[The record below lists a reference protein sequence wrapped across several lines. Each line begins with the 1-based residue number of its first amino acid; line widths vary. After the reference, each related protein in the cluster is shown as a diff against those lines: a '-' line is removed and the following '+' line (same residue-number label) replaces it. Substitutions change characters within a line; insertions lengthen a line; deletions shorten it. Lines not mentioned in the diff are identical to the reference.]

1 MMKKQKERPR
11 YNIFQNILFLL
22 KDIRQEHPIL
32 ILFILTEIV
41 LSVISPVFGIY
52 IPKAALDL
60 VLERAHPEQVFFTF
74 GTFGLIMTLSMALS
88 GMTGQGKYML
98 YNDMRRYYQTKLFL
112 QSLSCDYKNVESM
125 EGQARYQ
132 KAMGTLRGGDW
143 SGTSIL
149 LVAAID
155 MAVSVLC
162 FVIYSGIMSSLS
174 PVMILVLVALSL
186 ISLFATR
193 RAQGYEHSRR
203 DEAAEY
209 EKKLEYVI
217 RVGSNAQF
225 GKDMRLYHAGGWF
238 AQLRESLIEQ
248 STKLTNQIQNRYFAS
263 GLVNAFVLV
272 LRDGIA
278 YAWLIHSVASGIITI
293 SEFTLYFG
301 AITAFSGF
309 VERIVNSLNELNGAN
324 LQMNDMRAFLDGTD
338 EPEPVSP
345 LDPDSL
351 NEYSIEFRDVCFSY
365 EPDGAPVLDHLNLRI
380 EAGQKVALVGV
391 NGAGKTTIVKLL
403 CGFYRPDSGQILIGG
418 REAGRFRK
426 EDRMK
431 LFSVVFQ
438 DIYIPPF
445 TVMENV
451 SLCSEK
457 DTDEGRVRD
466 CLVKAGLWEEIAAK
480 EAGIHTPM
488 TRELTQGLVLSGGQQ
503 QKLLMARALYK
514 DAPILIL
521 DEPTAAL
528 DPIAESQTYEQFH
541 KIASDK
547 TAIYIS
553 HRLASTRFCH
563 RIAFLDKGR
572 VAEEGTHEELI
583 RKGGA
588 YSEMFALQSKYYQ
601 NAEGGGENEEW

>member
-1 MMKKQKERPR
+1 MKKQKERPK
-11 YNIFQNILFLL
+11 YSIFQNILFLL
-22 KDIRQEHPIL
+22 KDIRREHPVL
-32 ILFILTEIV
+32 ILFIFTEII

-52 IPKAALDL
+52 IPKIALDL
-60 VLERAHPEQVFFTF
+60 VLEQAPPGRIFFVL
-74 GTFGLIMTLSMALS
+74 GAFGLIMTLSMALS

-112 QSLSCDYKNVESM
+112 QSLSCDYRNVESM
-125 EGQARYQ
+125 EGQTRYQ

-149 LVAAID
+149 LVASID
-155 MAVSVLC
+155 MTVSVLC
-162 FVIYSGIMSSLS
+162 FLIYSGIMSALS
-174 PVMILVLVALSL
+174 PIMILVLVALSL
-186 ISLFATR
+186 ISLSATR
-193 RAQGYEHSRR
+193 HAQGYEHSRR
-203 DEAAEY
+203 DEAAEC

-238 AQLRESLIEQ
+238 AGIGGSLIEQ
-248 STKLTNQIQNRYFAS
+248 STKLANQVQNRYFAS
-263 GLVNAFVLV
+263 GLANAFVLL

-278 YAWLIHSVASGIITI
+278 YAWLIHSVASGAITI

-309 VERIVNSLNELNGAN
+309 VGRIVNSLNDLNGAN
-324 LQMNDMRAFLDGTD
+324 LQMSDMRAFLDGTD
-338 EPEPVSP
+338 EPDPASP
-345 LDPDSL
+345 LELKSL
-351 NEYSIEFRDVCFSY
+351 TEYSIEFCDVCFSY

-380 EAGQKVALVGV
+380 GAGEKVALVGV

-403 CGFYRPDSGQILIGG
+403 CGFYKPDFGQILIGG
-418 REAGRFRK
+418 QEAERFRRQ
-426 EDRMK
+426 DRMK
-431 LFSVVFQ
+431 LFSAVFQ

-451 SLCSEK
+451 SLCSKE
-457 DTDEGRVRD
+457 DTDRERVRD
-466 CLVKAGLWEEIAAK
+466 CLVKAGLWEKISSQ

-488 TRELTQGLVLSGGQQ
+488 TRELTQGLVLSGGEQ

-541 KIASDK
+541 EIAWDK

-553 HRLASTRFCH
+553 HRLASTRFCD
-563 RIAFLDKGR
+563 RIAFLDKGA

-583 RKGGA
+583 RRGGA
-588 YSEMFALQSKYYQ
+588 YSEMFAMQSKYYQ
-601 NAEGGGENEEW
+601 NAEGGGKNEEW